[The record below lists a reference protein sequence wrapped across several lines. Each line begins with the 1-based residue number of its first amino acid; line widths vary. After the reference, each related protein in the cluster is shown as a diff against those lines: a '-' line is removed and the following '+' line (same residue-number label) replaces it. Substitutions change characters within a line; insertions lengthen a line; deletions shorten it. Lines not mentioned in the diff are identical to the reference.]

1 MRVHTGA
8 GLRFNRARRMLC
20 LLACLAPL
28 SAAAGPTA
36 SAGVEARIAELEA
49 GFNATYGANDL
60 PRYFAY
66 YADDVVLLFPE
77 GRTDLASYRK
87 MWTALVEG
95 GTVLA
100 GVQLADMVIRVSPAG
115 DEATASYA
123 IRVDTRTP
131 DGKLSTDN
139 YLETDIWLL
148 RQGEWKVG
156 HVHYSAFT
164 PGH

>member
-1 MRVHTGA
+1 MNLIRMRRT
-8 GLRFNRARRMLC
+8 LC
-20 LLACLAPL
+20 LIACLIPLYVAAEAPAPGGV
-28 SAAAGPTA
+28 AAH
-36 SAGVEARIAELEA
+36 IAELEA
-49 GFNATYGANDL
+49 GFNESYGANDL

-87 MWTALVEG
+87 MWTELVDG

-100 GVQLADMVIRVSPAG
+100 GVHLSDMVIRVSPAG

-131 DGKLSTDN
+131 DQKISVDHFV
-139 YLETDIWLL
+139 ETDIWLQ
-148 RQGEWKVG
+148 RQGQWKVA
-156 HVHYSAFT
+156 HVHYSAA
-164 PGH
+164 PPAR